1 MGVEVD
7 FNDIESKFKNWKME
21 NKGEEGG
28 CWGQNWNLKR
38 AKIVSKPEEVLEAN
52 EGQVIFANI
61 EVMNGTHWPW
71 KPGCFLS
78 MADDG
83 DLVGLPIEPV
93 SVAVDQNVMGQS
105 SFKLAVPLKVAGQ
118 NIDFQ
123 KVYEIRLAF
132 RGPGGRKFGEDIV
145 LKLKVKKIINE
156 TEFFQVALKLH
167 EAGLGSFDDC
177 VAALKEANSDE
188 AAAVKLLQRKQ

>member
-1 MGVEVD
+1 MGVDVNFD
-7 FNDIESKFKNWKME
+7 DIESKFKNWKME
-21 NKGEEGG
+21 NKEEG
-28 CWGQNWNLKR
+28 CNWGQNWNIKR

-52 EGQVIFANI
+52 EGQTIFANI

-78 MADDG
+78 MAEEG

-93 SVAVDQNVMGQS
+93 SVSVDQSVQGVSN
-105 SFKLAVPLKVAGQ
+105 FKLAVPLKVVSQ
-118 NIDFQ
+118 NVDYQ

-132 RGPGGRKFGEDIV
+132 RGPGGRKFGEEIV
-145 LKLKVKKIINE
+145 LKLKVKKTINE
-156 TEFFQVALKLH
+156 TEFFQTALKLH
-167 EAGLGSFDDC
+167 ESGLGSFDDC

-188 AAAVKLLQRKQ
+188 AAAIKLLQRKQ